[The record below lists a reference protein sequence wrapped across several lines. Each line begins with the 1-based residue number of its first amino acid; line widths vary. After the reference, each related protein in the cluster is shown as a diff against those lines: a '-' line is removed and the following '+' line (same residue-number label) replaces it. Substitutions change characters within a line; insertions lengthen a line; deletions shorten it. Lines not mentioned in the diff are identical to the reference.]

1 MVPYIKIIVKQKNTH
16 KECSWCRWLDSGP
29 GTEVSLRGDD
39 ALRKQLIIV
48 FSQSRGATCC
58 GLAPTGVKSRR
69 ELKSQQK
76 NTHKECSWCRWP
88 DSNRH
93 GSFPPRDFKS
103 LASAISPH
111 RHIKFVQNIN
121 IIKEGIHPS
130 MKLKLE
136 APIRLEL
143 MIKVLQTLALP
154 LGDGATSTYLL

>member
-1 MVPYIKIIVKQKNTH
+1 MVPMVGLWTWH
-16 KECSWCRWLDSGP
+16 GSFP
-29 GTEVSLRGDD
+29 PRGD

-111 RHIKFVQNIN
+111 RHIKFVQPLMRGN
-121 IIKEGIHPS
+121 PS
-130 MKLKLE
+130 TKVILE
-136 APIRLEL
+136 APTRFEL
-143 MIKVLQTLALP
+143 VIKVLQTLALP
-154 LGDGATSTYLL
+154 LGDGATTNKTIII